1 MKSKHAQVH
10 FNENGI
16 PIADHFDDVY
26 FSNDSGINETQHVF
40 IKGNAELKMSNG
52 FEEFMFLVA
61 EHTKEDLEKISLLRF
76 YSLLDY
82 IKSKNKNG

>member
-1 MKSKHAQVH
+1 MKSKQAQVH

-40 IKGNAELKMSNG
+40 IKGNDISAGRYGISHTLLLLKPV
-52 FEEFMFLVA
+52 LV
-61 EHTKEDLEKISLLRF
+61 LV
-76 YSLLDY
+76 
-82 IKSKNKNG
+82 